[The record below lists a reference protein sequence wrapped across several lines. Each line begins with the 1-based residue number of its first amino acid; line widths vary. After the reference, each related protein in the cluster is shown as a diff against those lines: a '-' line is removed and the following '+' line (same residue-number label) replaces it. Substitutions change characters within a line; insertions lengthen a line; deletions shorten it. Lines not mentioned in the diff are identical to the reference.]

1 VPAQPGGP
9 NETLELLVAAMSAAA
24 MDGVRRSGSGF
35 GDAVLVAGDDCLA
48 LLLVYWCRRQ
58 GAFPLAFAGRGP
70 QEFFDV
76 AAALGADDIIDLG
89 GGAPAKQFS
98 RAVKPESRMAA
109 FVTSSAVLCL
119 GAIQPLVAAHGRVT
133 VFGGSG
139 DTCDVNLYPHIHQR
153 ELALCGGGGTSWH
166 AASFRGL
173 METSLQHLRTG
184 DLPLERL
191 TGGTLSADES
201 GSLPAGTPSWK
212 VFLAS
217 HASDVR
223 RANAGN

>member
-1 VPAQPGGP
+1 
-9 NETLELLVAAMSAAA
+9 
-24 MDGVRRSGSGF
+24 
-35 GDAVLVAGDDCLA
+35 
-48 LLLVYWCRRQ
+48 
-58 GAFPLAFAGRGP
+58 
-70 QEFFDV
+70 
-76 AAALGADDIIDLG
+76 
-89 GGAPAKQFS
+89 
-98 RAVKPESRMAA
+98 
-109 FVTSSAVLCL
+109 
-119 GAIQPLVAAHGRVT
+119 
-133 VFGGSG
+133 
-139 DTCDVNLYPHIHQR
+139 VNLYPHIHQR